1 MATKTPKP
9 QPAPG
14 RVKNTSR
21 NKSKLKKSSRSLT
34 AEEQKLKSD
43 IKRANQRLREIE
55 KQGKEQ
61 FSSAYKEVRGQYFS
75 QDIIE
80 GTDIYRLTTGTKT
93 PTNKKGKGS
102 NVGKI
107 MFRTDIARIKREDPE
122 KLKLLEERVH
132 GFLESQTS
140 TGKGIEARKRKVK
153 AIQKVLSEKYGN
165 QEQFTDAAVNK
176 MIDDEYLY
184 NVLRV
189 YLDSESTFYVMNDI
203 SLGKLDREQV
213 LDYLEQVEYG
223 KIGFNVHDMYSYSS
237 TTSDWETEGW

>member
-1 MATKTPKP
+1 MAAKKPKTPKP

-14 RVKNTSR
+14 RG
-21 NKSKLKKSSRSLT
+21 KSKTKSGRGLT
-34 AEEQKLKSD
+34 AAEQKLKSD

-80 GTDIYRLTTGTKT
+80 GTDIYRLTTGTMT
-93 PTNKKGKGS
+93 PTNKTGKGS
-102 NVGKI
+102 NAGKI

-153 AIQKVLSEKYGN
+153 AIKDVLKSKFETEYSDEAIN
-165 QEQFTDAAVNK
+165 R

-184 NVLRV
+184 NTLRV
-189 YLDSESTFYVMNDI
+189 YLDSEEAIDTMEDI
-203 SLGKLDREQV
+203 EHGKLEKEKV
-213 LDYLEQVEYG
+213 LDYLEEVEYG
-223 KIGFNVHDMYSYSS
+223 KIGFTPADMYDYAS
-237 TTSDWETEGW
+237 TTSDWQTEGW